1 MPLGFVQGLPAVGLA
16 PPYGIFPQQPAL
28 PITLEDVFFDCEAH
42 NSEIRAS
49 LKPGLH
55 DDFLLSQSVADAAG
69 FCTPPL
75 TWSQLLRE
83 TQGKPIRLISRCVIQ
98 QSSGKQRI
106 IDNAHTGGQSAFSS
120 ESNRL
125 VLCSALRP
133 AQHASLAVSA
143 LGFDRAKEV
152 LQRDSLEGG
161 GRRLAECLP
170 VVSNVGGRIS
180 GLRRLL
186 ASS

>member
-1 MPLGFVQGLPAVGLA
+1 MGLA

-28 PITLEDVFFDCEAH
+28 PITLKDVFFDCEAH
-42 NSEIRAS
+42 NSETRAS

-55 DDFLLSQSVADAAG
+55 DDFLLSQSVADAEAG

-83 TQGKPIRLISRCVIQ
+83 TQGKPIIQ
-98 QSSGKQRI
+98 QFSGKQRI

-125 VLCSALRP
+125 L
-133 AQHASLAVSA
+133 
-143 LGFDRAKEV
+143 
-152 LQRDSLEGG
+152 
-161 GRRLAECLP
+161 
-170 VVSNVGGRIS
+170 
-180 GLRRLL
+180 
-186 ASS
+186 